1 MKALRKAIRRVAK
14 RLNDYR
20 YYRRCG
26 HSIRQAWRLAD
37 ITL

>member
-14 RLNDYR
+14 RLTDYR
-20 YYRRCG
+20 YHRRRG
-26 HSIRQAWRLAD
+26 HGIRQAWRLAD